1 MLELVALGTD
11 QESLRA
17 AAEATG
23 GAAYVSHPRQSDNIP
38 YSTMLRVATDEIE
51 AVRDAAD
58 VALHVCFAR
67 AIKDERDPHPPERV
81 IGSFPL
87 VAHPDL
93 THRQADDHWRDIHGP
108 LALRSHSAM
117 CDYTQLSVVATISG
131 PELDGIALCAF
142 ETRDDLSN
150 KFFDDDDARAAI
162 EADVSSFANTRH
174 SPRRVIL
181 TQI

>member
-1 MLELVALGTD
+1 MLQLVALGTD
-11 QESLRA
+11 RESLQV

-23 GAAYVSHPRQSDNIP
+23 GVAYVSHPRQSDNIP
-38 YSTMLRVATDEIE
+38 YSTMLRVGTDLIE
-51 AVRDAAD
+51 VVREAAD

-67 AIKDERDPHPPERV
+67 AIKDERDPHPPQRV
-81 IGSFPL
+81 VGSFPL
-87 VAHPDL
+87 VAHPEL
-93 THRQADDHWRDIHGP
+93 SHRQADDHWRDIHGP

-117 CDYTQLSVVATISG
+117 CDYTQLSIVATLSG

-142 ETRDDLSN
+142 ESRDDLSTR
-150 KFFDDDDARAAI
+150 FFDDDDAKAAI
-162 EADVSSFANTRH
+162 EADVSSFADTRR